1 MKGGKLP
8 LRKSARLECTYPRL
22 IFTREHVAIVH
33 HEARNARRQRLT
45 ISLWESGPRPVLEA
59 LLEVEA
65 GHVLLRT
72 APPRCDYCGSMLGA
86 MNPWDWPGR
95 PDGIWLHLELARAE
109 ALAGNTVGA
118 ENYYQHAEH
127 YFRSMSSDRGAT

>member
-22 IFTREHVAIVH
+22 TFTREHVRALLH

-45 ISLWESGPRPVLEA
+45 VLWESGRRPVLEA

-72 APPRCDYCGSMLGA
+72 APPRCDYCGSMIGA
-86 MNPWDWPGR
+86 MNLGTGPADRMASGCI
-95 PDGIWLHLELARAE
+95 PDAR
-109 ALAGNTVGA
+109 LAG
-118 ENYYQHAEH
+118 
-127 YFRSMSSDRGAT
+127 